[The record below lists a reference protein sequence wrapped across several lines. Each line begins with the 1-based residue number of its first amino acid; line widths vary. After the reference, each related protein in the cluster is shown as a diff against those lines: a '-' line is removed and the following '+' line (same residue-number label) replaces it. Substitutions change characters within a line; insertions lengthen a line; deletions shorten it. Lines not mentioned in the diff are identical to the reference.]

1 MKLNIKIFRNKK
13 NFNNAMNIS
22 SSKIS
27 KKENSYKNE
36 KIQKNFNN
44 LDIKKHKKRNE
55 TLNFFDSIYY
65 KWIPH
70 KYK

>member
-13 NFNNAMNIS
+13 NFNNVMNIS

-36 KIQKNFNN
+36 KIQKNF
-44 LDIKKHKKRNE
+44 K
-55 TLNFFDSIYY
+55 S
-65 KWIPH
+65 
-70 KYK
+70 